1 MEKGFKK
8 AGEACF
14 WAALFIELVIV
25 VIEKSAY
32 TNPYES
38 LVFRLTFLLFC
49 IKILSTKYT
58 RGEWLVIILCG
69 GLAVLSYWIN
79 ERDETVRAAVLVA
92 ACKDVDL
99 KKRIETN
106 IVSDCIGQCSAICP
120 FCNRDIWQLFDHSEF
135 WQRFNAGRQH

>member
-49 IKILSTKYT
+49 IKILSTKYA
-58 RGEWLVIILCG
+58 RRMACN
-69 GLAVLSYWIN
+69 YF
-79 ERDETVRAAVLVA
+79 VRW
-92 ACKDVDL
+92 
-99 KKRIETN
+99 T
-106 IVSDCIGQCSAICP
+106 CSAVIL
-120 FCNRDIWQLFDHSEF
+120 DK
-135 WQRFNAGRQH
+135 

>member
-79 ERDETVRAAVLVA
+79 ERDETVRAAVLVPERKWGYLA
-92 ACKDVDL
+92 AFGSQRILAEVQRRKAAL
-99 KKRIETN
+99 KHGIALAWG
-106 IVSDCIGQCSAICP
+106 I
-120 FCNRDIWQLFDHSEF
+120 LM
-135 WQRFNAGRQH
+135 RFRECCL